1 MILTTFYYH
10 LLLWNFAL
18 NGPPEAADDPYLHP
32 GVALEATIGIQ
43 NFWVFP
49 NQLTFLSMG
58 KVVSC
63 LSEFLRILGITVG
76 CTVFGLSTCL
86 QPGTSIVS
94 PNDDETAGVNEGC
107 RVSSKSPWLARAVE
121 AVMSKKTDET

>member
-76 CTVFGLSTCL
+76 CTVKGYIEISMM
-86 QPGTSIVS
+86 
-94 PNDDETAGVNEGC
+94 
-107 RVSSKSPWLARAVE
+107 RVSESNKNGAVALLSIYRSRNNNPLPAE
-121 AVMSKKTDET
+121 CH

>member
-32 GVALEATIGIQ
+32 GVALEATVGIQ

-49 NQLTFLSMG
+49 NQLTSPSMG

-63 LSEFLRILGITVG
+63 LLEFLRILGITVG
-76 CTVFGLSTCL
+76 CTVKESSILSASDPL
-86 QPGTSIVS
+86 VI
-94 PNDDETAGVNEGC
+94 
-107 RVSSKSPWLARAVE
+107 KL
-121 AVMSKKTDET
+121 

>member
-76 CTVFGLSTCL
+76 CTVY
-86 QPGTSIVS
+86 
-94 PNDDETAGVNEGC
+94 
-107 RVSSKSPWLARAVE
+107 RAHLVIFE
-121 AVMSKKTDET
+121 